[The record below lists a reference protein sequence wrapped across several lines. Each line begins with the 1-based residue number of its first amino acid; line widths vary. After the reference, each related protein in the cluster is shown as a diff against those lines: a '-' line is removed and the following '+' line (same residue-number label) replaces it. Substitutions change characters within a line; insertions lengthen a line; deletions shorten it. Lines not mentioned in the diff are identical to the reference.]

1 MFLLEIRKFMNKI
14 LTEKP
19 GLSERN
25 ENILCFSCNALVPD
39 VEGLVHKYLKGEFVY
54 EIHCAR

>member
-1 MFLLEIRKFMNKI
+1 MNKI

-39 VEGLVHKYLKGEFVY
+39 VDGLVHKYLKGEFVY